1 MNFVLY
7 LFTDKFRIFLFPKF
21 SVNSYTDP
29 DTSGINFYNPK
40 SMRCRV

>member
-1 MNFVLY
+1 MYTCSRINPP
-7 LFTDKFRIFLFPKF
+7 DGKGRFRIFLFPKF

-40 SMRCRV
+40 PA